1 MGSVKSGDGCFS
13 NYRRSDMLSLI
24 LDKKRIGLLKK
35 LGFIEKYGFYLAGG
49 TALALQIGHRD
60 SLDFDFYT
68 EKKFDSQKLREEF
81 DKRFEKVQEIYIA
94 EGTLGLEVDGIG
106 VSFFKYPYPL
116 IRPLEKMESI
126 CLASKED
133 IAAMKIIAISQRG
146 KRRDFV
152 DIYFLITEF
161 GLEKIIEF
169 VKEKYPMFNIYV
181 GLQGLVYFK
190 DADEDPEKGRFRLL
204 KEVEWEGVKDYI
216 LKETNKIKN
225 LL

>member
-1 MGSVKSGDGCFS
+1 
-13 NYRRSDMLSLI
+13 
-24 LDKKRIGLLKK
+24 LKK

-126 CLASKED
+126 YLASKED

-146 KRRDFV
+146 KRRDFI
-152 DIYFLITEF
+152 DIYFLLTEF
-161 GLEKIIEF
+161 GLKKIIEF
-169 VKEKYPMFNIYV
+169 IKEKYPMFNIYV

-204 KEVEWEGVKDYI
+204 KEVQWEGMKDYI

>member
-1 MGSVKSGDGCFS
+1 
-13 NYRRSDMLSLI
+13 MLSLI

-116 IRPLEKMESI
+116 IGPLEKMESI

-146 KRRDFV
+146 KRRDFI
-152 DIYFLITEF
+152 DIYFLLTEF
-161 GLEKIIEF
+161 GLKKIIEF
-169 VKEKYPMFNIYV
+169 IKEKYPMFNIYV

-204 KEVEWEGVKDYI
+204 KEVQWEGMKDYI

>member
-1 MGSVKSGDGCFS
+1 
-13 NYRRSDMLSLI
+13 MLSLI

>member
-1 MGSVKSGDGCFS
+1 M
-13 NYRRSDMLSLI
+13 
-24 LDKKRIGLLKK
+24 KK